1 MKTKKDIVE
10 NWLTRY
16 TGQPLAGFGEYVLL
30 TNFDHYLEIFCE
42 MHNTTVMDPS
52 KPMPCATS
60 DGISVINFGM
70 GSANAATIMDLLSAI
85 HPKAVLFLGKCGGLK
100 KKNKLGDLILPIL
113 VTFQQG

>member
-42 MHNTTVMDPS
+42 VHNTTTQLS
-52 KPMPCATS
+52 WTHQNPCPVPHLMELA
-60 DGISVINFGM
+60 
-70 GSANAATIMDLLSAI
+70 
-85 HPKAVLFLGKCGGLK
+85 
-100 KKNKLGDLILPIL
+100 
-113 VTFQQG
+113 